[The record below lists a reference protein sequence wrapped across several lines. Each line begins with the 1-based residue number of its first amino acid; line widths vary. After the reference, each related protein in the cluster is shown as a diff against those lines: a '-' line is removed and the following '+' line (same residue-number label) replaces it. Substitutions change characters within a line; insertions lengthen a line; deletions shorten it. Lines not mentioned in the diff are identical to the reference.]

1 MLAKLDRSL
10 ARFLAILQG
19 IGAPLPFLWT
29 DLSEQDILLLTK
41 NDMTLPLAETLLHKA
56 ANHDE
61 NTPHLQQ
68 AIELDLY
75 KQTLQQAQVS
85 CIAFPAEDQHPNAWV
100 ELDVWHMCCRN
111 CTSMASSLQR
121 CSQLSKLFTRQ
132 LPANV

>member
-1 MLAKLDRSL
+1 MLAERSS

-41 NDMTLPLAETLLHKA
+41 NDMTSPLAEKLLHKA

-68 AIELDLY
+68 AVELDLY
-75 KQTLQQAQVS
+75 RQTLQQAQVS
-85 CIAFPAEDQHPNAWV
+85 CVAFQPRTP
-100 ELDVWHMCCRN
+100 
-111 CTSMASSLQR
+111 
-121 CSQLSKLFTRQ
+121 TRQ
-132 LPANV
+132 CMGRAGCLAYVAGAALQ